1 MEQNKQ
7 HSPIKTLNPF
17 TNKIEKEFDVI
28 SDTEINEKIQNA
40 DTAFKSW
47 RKTDFGYRAGI
58 IHRVASLMRGRKEQL
73 GRLATTEMESS

>member
-47 RKTDFGYRAGI
+47 RKTDFG
-58 IHRVASLMRGRKEQL
+58 
-73 GRLATTEMESS
+73 